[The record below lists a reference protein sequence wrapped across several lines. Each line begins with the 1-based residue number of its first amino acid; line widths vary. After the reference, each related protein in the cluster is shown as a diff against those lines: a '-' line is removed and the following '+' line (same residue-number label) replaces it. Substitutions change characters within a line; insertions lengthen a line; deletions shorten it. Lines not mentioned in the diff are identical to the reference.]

1 VSFEFVAFSANNSER
16 ARRRSSNGGGGVVLV
31 KNWSG
36 NGIRPIEFERIDI
49 V

>member
-1 VSFEFVAFSANNSER
+1 VGFQFVAFSRYDSER
-16 ARRRSSNGGGGVVLV
+16 ARRSSNHGMVLA

-36 NGIRPIEFERIDI
+36 NATRPIEFEGIDI